1 MKTFTIRVENDSDA
15 ELLKSILQNTKF
27 IEKVE
32 AIEDDANITEE
43 EFRIIEERLEQYEK
57 NSAVAVSFEEFNQKL
72 KEKYGK

>member
-27 IEKVE
+27 QKPVE
-32 AIEDDANITEE
+32 AFEEDNDITEE
-43 EFRIIEERLEQYEK
+43 EFRIIEERLEDYEK
-57 NSAVAVSFEEFNQKL
+57 NPATAVSFEEFNQKL

>member
-32 AIEDDANITEE
+32 AIEDDTDITEE

-57 NSAVAVSFEEFNQKL
+57 NPAVAVSFEEFNQKL